1 LGLGKIFIFSVFSG
15 LSFAFSYK
23 ASGDTTDV
31 GGFVFVILDLLSATG
46 DSGTQGLVVIIS
58 IVVTI
63 FSIYGLSVFMRQII
77 EERLA
82 GIITVIVG
90 FSGSFLILS
99 TQQEDYFI
107 VMGVSLWIIGIIIV
121 SLVRKKKS
129 D

>member
-1 LGLGKIFIFSVFSG
+1 MGLGKIFIFSVFSG
-15 LSFAFSYK
+15 LSFAFSFK

-63 FSIYGLSVFMRQII
+63 FSIYGLSVFMRQVIK
-77 EERLA
+77 ERLA
-82 GIITVIVG
+82 GIFTAIVG

-99 TQQEDYFI
+99 TQQETHFI

-121 SLVRKKKS
+121 GLVHKKKS